1 MSKGQGG
8 KEETKMGREQP
19 EREEERPKK
28 VVSWMPREER
38 GEQSPVPDGA
48 EGLGKGSALTH

>member
-8 KEETKMGREQP
+8 KEETKMGRERP

-38 GEQSPVPDGA
+38 GEQSLCQMVQRGWA
-48 EGLGKGSALTH
+48 REVC